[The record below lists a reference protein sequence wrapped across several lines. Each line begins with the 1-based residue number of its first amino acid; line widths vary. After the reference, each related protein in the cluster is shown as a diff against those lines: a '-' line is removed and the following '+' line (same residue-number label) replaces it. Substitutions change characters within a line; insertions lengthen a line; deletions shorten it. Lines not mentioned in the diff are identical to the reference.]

1 MSRTWK
7 LTRRGEKV
15 IETTLGILVVGV
27 FVTVLSFAGWIEG
40 GMQ

>member
-1 MSRTWK
+1 MNRTWK

-15 IETTLGILVVGV
+15 VENTLALLVVGV
-27 FVTVLSFAGWIEG
+27 FVLILSFAGWIEG